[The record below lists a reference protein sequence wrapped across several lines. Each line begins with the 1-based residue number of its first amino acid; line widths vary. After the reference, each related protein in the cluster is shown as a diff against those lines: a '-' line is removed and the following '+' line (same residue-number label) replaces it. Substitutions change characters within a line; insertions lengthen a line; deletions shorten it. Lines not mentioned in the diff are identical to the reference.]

1 MFVLKTLHLFL
12 KYATSFP
19 ETLPSFRK
27 RCSMKKRPVAWRELG
42 VAQML
47 ADDFHLTF
55 QEAVTVLVVAVLLQF
70 GPEWGAFSH
79 PSVKALQGCGGFP
92 SRAIKKRQLY
102 LGIRTDDERFFFGIL
117 LFFFCH
123 LFDCLLVDY
132 L

>member
-1 MFVLKTLHLFL
+1 
-12 KYATSFP
+12 
-19 ETLPSFRK
+19 
-27 RCSMKKRPVAWRELG
+27 MKKRPVAWRELG

-55 QEAVTVLVVAVLLQF
+55 QEAVPVLVVAVLLQF

-123 LFDCLLVDY
+123 LFDCLLVAC

>member
-1 MFVLKTLHLFL
+1 
-12 KYATSFP
+12 
-19 ETLPSFRK
+19 
-27 RCSMKKRPVAWRELG
+27 MKKRPVTWRELG

-55 QEAVTVLVVAVLLQF
+55 QAAVPVLVVAVLLQF
-70 GPEWGAFSH
+70 G

>member
-1 MFVLKTLHLFL
+1 
-12 KYATSFP
+12 
-19 ETLPSFRK
+19 
-27 RCSMKKRPVAWRELG
+27 MKKRPVAWRELG

-47 ADDFHLTF
+47 A
-55 QEAVTVLVVAVLLQF
+55 
-70 GPEWGAFSH
+70 
-79 PSVKALQGCGGFP
+79 VKALQGCGGFP

>member
-1 MFVLKTLHLFL
+1 
-12 KYATSFP
+12 
-19 ETLPSFRK
+19 
-27 RCSMKKRPVAWRELG
+27 MKKRPVAWRELG

-55 QEAVTVLVVAVLLQF
+55 QEAVPVLVVAVLLQF

-79 PSVKALQGCGGFP
+79 PSVKAL
-92 SRAIKKRQLY
+92 LY